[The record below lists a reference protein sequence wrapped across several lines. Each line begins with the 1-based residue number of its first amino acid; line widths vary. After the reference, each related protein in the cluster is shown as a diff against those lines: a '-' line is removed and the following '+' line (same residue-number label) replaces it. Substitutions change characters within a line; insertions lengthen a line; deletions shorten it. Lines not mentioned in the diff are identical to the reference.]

1 MEKWRWDRFFEAF
14 PYIWDGLLVT
24 VQFTVLGSLVAYTL
38 GLIFAMIRRMR
49 IPVVD
54 QLLWAFIEFVRS
66 TPLLVQIF
74 VLYWV
79 VRPAV
84 FDDLPIETQRLLV
97 GVLAL
102 GVHYACYTAE
112 VYRAGID
119 AVPAA
124 QWEAAT
130 ALSLPRM
137 RTWTDVILPQAVPRV
152 LPALGNYT
160 IAMFKEVP
168 LLSSIVILDMVYQV
182 KTAYAS
188 DTGGTGPEAWL
199 AVGLTFLA
207 LSYPCSILVRKVQ
220 LRVGAIEAK

>member
-1 MEKWRWDRFFEAF
+1 MRKWRWDRFFEAF
-14 PYIWDGLLVT
+14 PYIWDGLRVT
-24 VQFTVLGSLVAYTL
+24 IEFTVLGSLVAYLL
-38 GLIFAMIRRMR
+38 GLIFAIVRGLR

-54 QLLWAFIEFVRS
+54 QLLWAFIEFVRG

-74 VLYWV
+74 VLYWI
-79 VRPAV
+79 VRP
-84 FDDLPIETQRLLV
+84 DLLGGLEVETQRFIV
-97 GVLAL
+97 GVTAL
-102 GVHYACYTAE
+102 GVHYACYTSE
-112 VYRAGID
+112 VYRAGIE

-130 ALSLPRM
+130 ALSLPR
-137 RTWTDVILPQAVPRV
+137 RRVWTDVILPQAIPRV

-168 LLSSIVILDMVYQV
+168 LLSAIVVLDMVYQV
-182 KTAYAS
+182 KTVYAGS
-188 DTGGTGPEAWL
+188 AGGAGPEAWF

-220 LRVGAIEAK
+220 RRVGVL